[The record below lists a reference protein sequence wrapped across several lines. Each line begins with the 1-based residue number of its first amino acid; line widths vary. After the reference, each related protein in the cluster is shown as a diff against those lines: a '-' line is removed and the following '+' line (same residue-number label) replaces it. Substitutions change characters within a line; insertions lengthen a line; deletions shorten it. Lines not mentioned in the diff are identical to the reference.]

1 MSMVEQRYRLL
12 MACPDEKG
20 LIHRVAGV
28 LAQADAN
35 IVAFDQHS
43 EGLGGH
49 FFMRSE
55 FDARVGADAR
65 IRHEMESLS
74 QSIPMQWR
82 LTQAHQRQQLA
93 ILVSREAHCLQEL
106 VWQTGRGDIEADIA
120 VVISNHAEIGDLVH
134 SYDLPFYH
142 VEVVKDHK
150 RESERQMLDI
160 LARYQIDTIVL
171 ARYMQILSA
180 EFVSQYPWRI
190 INIHHSF
197 LPAFVGANPYLQAYR
212 RGVKLIGGT
221 AHYVTKDLDQGPI
234 IEQDVHRVDHRHQLA
249 DYKRIGRHVERMV
262 LARAV
267 TWHVTDRV
275 LVRPAWACALG

>member
-1 MSMVEQRYRLL
+1 MGEERYRLL
-12 MACPDEKG
+12 MACPDERG
-20 LIHRVAGV
+20 LIHRVSGV
-28 LAQADAN
+28 LAQAGAN

-55 FDARVGADAR
+55 FDARTGTDAR
-65 IRHEMESLS
+65 IRKDMESLS
-74 QSIPMQWR
+74 RNVPMQWR
-82 LTQAHQRQQLA
+82 LTKAHQRQRLA
-93 ILVSREAHCLQEL
+93 VLVSRESHCLQEL
-106 VWQTGRGDIEADIA
+106 AWQTGRGDIDADIA
-120 VVISNHAEIGDLVH
+120 VVISNHAEIGELAQ
-134 SYDLPFYH
+134 SYSLPFYY
-142 VEVVKDHK
+142 VPVAKGQK
-150 RESERQMLDI
+150 SESERQILDI
-160 LARYQIDTIVL
+160 VANYQIDTIVL

-180 EFVSQYPWRI
+180 DFVSRFPSRI

-221 AHYVTKDLDQGPI
+221 AHYVTEELDQGPI

-267 TWHVTDRV
+267 NWHVSDRV
-275 LVRPAWACALG
+275 LPFENRTIVFPI